1 MKALFVILVCILYV
15 LLPLDV
21 LPDFIPLLGRFD
33 DLLAVVVTAIFM
45 YRRRRSSAP
54 PPAGA
59 SPAPEAIAPK
69 EPHEILGV
77 SRRAGPDE
85 IRQAYRALIAQYHPD
100 KVAHLGPE
108 LRETAH
114 RKTLEIQ
121 RAYEALVPEG

>member
-1 MKALFVILVCILYV
+1 MKVFFVILVCILYV

-21 LPDFIPLLGRFD
+21 LPDIIPIVGRFD
-33 DLLAVVVTAIFM
+33 DLLAVIVTAIFM
-45 YRRRRSSAP
+45 YRRRRAAP
-54 PPAGA
+54 AAPGA
-59 SPAPEAIAPK
+59 SQATEAIAPK

-77 SRRAGPDE
+77 SRRAGKDE

-100 KVAHLGPE
+100 KVAHLGPD

>member
-1 MKALFVILVCILYV
+1 MKVFFVILVCILYV

-21 LPDFIPLLGRFD
+21 LPDIIPIVGRFD
-33 DLLAVVVTAIFM
+33 DLLAVIVTAIFM
-45 YRRRRSSAP
+45 YRRRRAAP
-54 PPAGA
+54 PPPGA

-77 SRRAGPDE
+77 SRRAGKDE

-100 KVAHLGPE
+100 KVAHLGPD

-121 RAYEALVPEG
+121 RAYEALVPDG